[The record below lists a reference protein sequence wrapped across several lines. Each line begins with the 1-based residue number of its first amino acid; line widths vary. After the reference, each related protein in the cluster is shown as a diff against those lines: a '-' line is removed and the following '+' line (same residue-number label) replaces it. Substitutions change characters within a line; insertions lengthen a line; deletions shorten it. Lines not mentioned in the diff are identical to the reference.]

1 MIEATWVD
9 LACPYCAHTQPL
21 MVQKTWVFG
30 VVTCDAC
37 DKPFAVNI
45 VVKVERVVD
54 YYTMTHSR
62 KENQ

>member
-1 MIEATWVD
+1 
-9 LACPYCAHTQPL
+9 